1 MKVFAYLSAL
11 CRLNLILLKV
21 VKQNVALELFIN
33 MYVIVGQWYYY
44 IVERRH
50 QESQSCNLDRLSM
63 NIYMR

>member
-21 VKQNVALELFIN
+21 VKENVALELFMN

-50 QESQSCNLDRLSM
+50 QEFQSYNLDRLSM

>member
-21 VKQNVALELFIN
+21 VKQNVALELFMN
-33 MYVIVGQWYYY
+33 MYVIVGQRYYY

-50 QESQSCNLDRLSM
+50 QESQSCYLDRLSM